1 MSHATT
7 ISSADLGPRVRA
19 FIDSRILP
27 AEAEIEAWD
36 SDTTRRWQVCPRIE
50 TLKAQARAEGL
61 WNLFLPDAE
70 HGAGLSNRDYAPLAE
85 LMGRS
90 LIAPEIFN
98 CNAPDTG
105 NMEVL
110 HQFGNAAQKARWLT
124 PLLAGEIRSGFAM
137 TEPDVASSDAT
148 NIALRIASDGDH
160 LVLDGRKWWTTGAGD
175 PRCRILIVMGVTNPE
190 ADVHSRHSMVLV
202 PMDTPGVRV
211 VRPLQVFGY
220 DDAPYGHVELAF
232 ENARVPRENVIGT
245 PGSGFAIAQ
254 ARLGPGRI
262 HHCMRLIGLA
272 QRALEAMLERAR
284 SRVAFGQPL
293 GRHGMAQEA
302 IARSRC
308 EIEQARLLTL
318 HAAAEL
324 DRVGNKGA
332 KDLIGMIKIVA
343 PSMACA
349 VIDRA
354 IQMHGGGGLAQ
365 DRFLA
370 RAYAGA
376 RSLRIADGPDEVHLA
391 ALARS
396 MLKARDSGLGTED
409 SGQQTRARL

>member
-1 MSHATT
+1 MSSEIERAQ
-7 ISSADLGPRVRA
+7 DLQQRVNA
-19 FIDSRILP
+19 FMQTHVYP
-27 AEAEIEAWD
+27 AEAVIEAWD
-36 SDTTRRWQVCPRIE
+36 GDTAKRWQICPLIE
-50 TLKAQARAEGL
+50 ELKTRARSEGL
-61 WNLFLPDAE
+61 WNLFLPDAA
-70 HGAGLSNRDYAPLAE
+70 HGAGLSNRAYAPLAE

-90 LIAPEIFN
+90 LIAPELFN

-110 HQFGNAAQKARWLT
+110 HLFGNAEQKSRWLE

-148 NIALRIASDGDH
+148 NIALSIRREGDD

-175 PRCRILIVMGVTNPE
+175 PRCGILIVMGVSNPE
-190 ADVHSRHSMVLV
+190 NERHSRHSMVLV
-202 PMDTPGVRV
+202 PMDTPGLRV
-211 VRPLQVFGY
+211 VRPLTVFGY

-232 ENARVPRENVIGT
+232 EHVRVPAGNLIGT

-272 QRALEAMLERAR
+272 QRALEMMLERAR
-284 SRVAFGQPL
+284 NRVAFGRPL
-293 GRHGMAQEA
+293 GGHGMAQEA
-302 IARSRC
+302 IALSRC

-324 DRVGNKGA
+324 DRVGNRGA

-343 PSMACA
+343 PRMACA

-354 IQMHGGGGLAQ
+354 IQMHGGAGLAQ

-376 RSLRIADGPDEVHLA
+376 RSLRIADGPDEVHLT

-396 MLKARDSGLGTED
+396 MLKAG
-409 SGQQTRARL
+409 A